1 MSLYKINVRKEK
13 LNVKLSMSS
22 SSNSSRHNRC
32 HSNRQEYDERELS
45 LNDSNENQVHIKF
58 LLPGTTTG
66 SVIGKGGE
74 RIASL
79 QKETNTKMKMSKAG
93 VNFFVFSLF
102 QMNKN
107 VNRIIFLALKNVFV
121 LLLEKLSMFYL
132 FMNFYPIKSKKIF
145 QVIFFVHVKL
155 N

>member
-1 MSLYKINVRKEK
+1 
-13 LNVKLSMSS
+13 MSS
-22 SSNSSRHNRC
+22 SSSSSRHHHHHYHN
-32 HSNRQEYDERELS
+32 SNRQEYDERELS
-45 LNDSNENQVHIKF
+45 SSDVNGSNENLVHIKF

-93 VNFFVFSLF
+93 VRLKINLLIKNNYFQLGLFSW
-102 QMNKN
+102 NT
-107 VNRIIFLALKNVFV
+107 RTC
-121 LLLEKLSMFYL
+121 LSCYW
-132 FMNFYPIKSKKIF
+132 N
-145 QVIFFVHVKL
+145 

>member
-1 MSLYKINVRKEK
+1 
-13 LNVKLSMSS
+13 MSS
-22 SSNSSRHNRC
+22 SSNSSRVNHG
-32 HSNRQEYDERELS
+32 HSNRQENDERDIS

-93 VNFFVFSLF
+93 VKFSLF
-102 QMNKN
+102 N
-107 VNRIIFLALKNVFV
+107 
-121 LLLEKLSMFYL
+121 
-132 FMNFYPIKSKKIF
+132 
-145 QVIFFVHVKL
+145 
-155 N
+155 

>member
-1 MSLYKINVRKEK
+1 
-13 LNVKLSMSS
+13 MSS
-22 SSNSSRHNRC
+22 SSNSSRHNRY

-45 LNDSNENQVHIKF
+45 VNDSNENQIHIKF

-93 VNFFVFSLF
+93 VNLFVS
-102 QMNKN
+102 
-107 VNRIIFLALKNVFV
+107 
-121 LLLEKLSMFYL
+121 S
-132 FMNFYPIKSKKIF
+132 
-145 QVIFFVHVKL
+145 
-155 N
+155 